1 MKLAVHH
8 PEVVERELAH
18 QPGVAENWQESLL
31 LVWGDPDSGIGGFHR
46 IGHEPNKGSG
56 DLWSGVVTPRH
67 SFRRDSDRVPV
78 LAGDRAI
85 PRFSLDG
92 HSFTIDDDGRMVFRI
107 DEPEL
112 TLHLVCEDFAPLA
125 PIFAP
130 DQLESVG
137 RSTISNHLEC
147 HGRVRGRLTIG
158 EDITEVDALCV
169 RDHSWGPRDWST
181 IVSHRWVAGSFGQDL
196 SFSAIVMQGLDGRFQ
211 RVGVVMRDGEAL
223 QATAI
228 DIVVALEADGLS
240 HRGGSM
246 HMSLVD
252 GSEFDIEIDTQ
263 DGWFFNAY
271 SHIEVDTICRA
282 RTSDGRVGFCD
293 LEVSNGRRITDPLAG
308 IRAATHD
315 GLLARDLVG
324 RR

>member
-1 MKLAVHH
+1 MLAVHR

-18 QPGVAENWQESLL
+18 LPGDAENWQESLL
-31 LVWGDPDSGIGGFHR
+31 LVWGDPTAGIGGFHR

-56 DLWSGVVTPRH
+56 DLWSGVVTPHH
-67 SFRRDSDRVPV
+67 SFRRDSDKVPV
-78 LAGDRAI
+78 LEGDREI
-85 PRFSLDG
+85 PRFALDT
-92 HSFTIDDDGRMVFRI
+92 HSFTLDADGRMAFRI

-112 TLHLVCEDFAPLA
+112 SLQLVCEDFAPLA
-125 PIFAP
+125 PIFSP
-130 DQLESVG
+130 DHLESVG

-147 HGRVRGRLTIG
+147 HGRVEGRLTIRG
-158 EDITEVDALCV
+158 ETTEIDALCV

-181 IVSHRWVAGSFGQDL
+181 IVSHRWVAGSLGPDL

-211 RVGVVMRDGEAL
+211 TVGVVIRDGNAL

-228 DIVVALEADGLS
+228 EIVVALEADGLS

-246 HMSLVD
+246 HMSLAD
-252 GSEFDIEIDTQ
+252 GSDFAIEIETS

-282 RTSDGRVGFCD
+282 RTPDGRVGFCD
-293 LEVSNGRRITDPLAG
+293 LEVSNGRRITDPLVG

-315 GLLARDLVG
+315 GLKSRDLTG
-324 RR
+324 GS